1 MTSETK
7 NILLAAL
14 GIGLVGGLFYLWKSG
29 QDEKKKG
36 ASAQLPAGQT
46 LQNSFLG
53 NKVLAQDASV
63 PNFAANAFASNSVAD
78 ASVPNSVADA
88 SNLFSDASN
97 KSQDSLPKNT
107 PIAHAEARMMRRGA
121 AFIDPV
127 VNIPRVGQ
135 GGIDDR
141 NIAANAKDAYL
152 LIARLI
158 ELSYSDMSTVARNS
172 PSQPKQLSAYTGVF
186 TNELKA
192 AIAHYQI
199 AHNMPGTGIPDKDT
213 MDNLNDYSASLT
225 TRTSGK
231 YPQLVT
237 VIV

>member
-1 MTSETK
+1 MTPETK

-29 QDEKKKG
+29 QDAKKKG
-36 ASAQLPAGQT
+36 VSAQLPAGQT
-46 LQNSFLG
+46 VQNSFLG
-53 NKVLAQDASV
+53 NKVPAQDASV
-63 PNFAANAFASNSVAD
+63 PNFVAN
-78 ASVPNSVADA
+78 ASVPNSAADA

-107 PIAHAEARMMRRGA
+107 PIAPAEARMMRRGA

-127 VNIPRVGQ
+127 VNITRVGQ
-135 GGIDDR
+135 AGVDDR
-141 NIAANAKDAYL
+141 NITAYAKDAYS
-152 LIARLI
+152 LIGRLI
-158 ELSYSDMSTVARNS
+158 ELSYSEMSTLPRNS
-172 PSQPKQLSAYTGVF
+172 PLQPKQLSAYTGVF

-213 MDNLNDYSASLT
+213 MDNLNDYHASVVAQT
-225 TRTSGK
+225 TGK
-231 YPQLVT
+231 YPRFVN